1 MGKEART
8 WERESCPIIPFIIII
23 IIMGEAGSD
32 YSTSKPHPSS
42 HPAPVDAL
50 TTVGQTDVGL
60 AISRRGHPHVLFVH
74 TGAHA
79 QVLLPSS
86 SHSTVDGQALVM
98 GPCFRDTDLLVMRT
112 WAQAHVVL
120 TRAVARPRTQVS
132 RRICWDRF

>member
-1 MGKEART
+1 MGEA
-8 WERESCPIIPFIIII
+8 ERSDYSINIIIVIIINIIII
-23 IIMGEAGSD
+23 LIMGEAELSD
-32 YSTSKPHPSS
+32 YSSTSKPHPSS

-98 GPCFRDTDLLVMRT
+98 GPCFRDTDLLVM
-112 WAQAHVVL
+112 
-120 TRAVARPRTQVS
+120 
-132 RRICWDRF
+132 

>member
-1 MGKEART
+1 
-8 WERESCPIIPFIIII
+8 
-23 IIMGEAGSD
+23 MGEAGSD

>member
-1 MGKEART
+1 MRADSSPDLVSASYATARFFNIT
-8 WERESCPIIPFIIII
+8 IIII
-23 IIMGEAGSD
+23 IITTIIIIIINIIIIIIILGEAESD

-42 HPAPVDAL
+42 HPAPVNAL

-74 TGAHA
+74 TGGHA

-98 GPCFRDTDLLVMRT
+98 GPCF
-112 WAQAHVVL
+112 
-120 TRAVARPRTQVS
+120 
-132 RRICWDRF
+132 